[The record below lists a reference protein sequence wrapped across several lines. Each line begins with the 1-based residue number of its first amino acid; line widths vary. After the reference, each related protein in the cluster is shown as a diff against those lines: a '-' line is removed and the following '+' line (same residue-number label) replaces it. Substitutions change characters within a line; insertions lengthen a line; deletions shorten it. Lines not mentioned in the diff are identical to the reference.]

1 MITWP
6 RALLATPRN
15 SLRYAKAVN
24 PEKEFSAALDCAEQF
39 PDTEII
45 ENPEEIEDWLD
56 WD

>member
-1 MITWP
+1 
-6 RALLATPRN
+6 
-15 SLRYAKAVN
+15 LRYAKAVN